1 MQAYAETSVAFSE
14 AFTAKSP
21 TYRDALVVADAAWLA
36 IEAHIAEHERGV
48 LPARN
53 TWQQLKNGR
62 RGKRS

>member
-53 TWQQLKNGR
+53 T
-62 RGKRS
+62 